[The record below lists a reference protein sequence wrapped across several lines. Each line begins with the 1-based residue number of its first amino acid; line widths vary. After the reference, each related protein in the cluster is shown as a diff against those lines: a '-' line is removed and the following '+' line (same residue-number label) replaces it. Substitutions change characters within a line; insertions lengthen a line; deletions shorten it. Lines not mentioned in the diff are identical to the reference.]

1 MRTSRFS
8 EEQIIKSLK
17 EVEAGR
23 TIAEVCRELGVS
35 DATFYT
41 WRRKY
46 GGMEVSQAKK
56 LKQMEDENRRL
67 KQLLAE
73 ATLDNHALKA
83 ALAKNW

>member
-1 MRTSRFS
+1 MKTSRFS
-8 EEQIIKSLK
+8 EEQIIRVLK
-17 EVEAGR
+17 EAEAGR
-23 TIAEVCRELGVS
+23 KIADLCREHGIS

-46 GGMEVSQAKK
+46 GGMEVSQAKQ
-56 LKQMEDENRRL
+56 LKQLEDENRRL

-83 ALAKNW
+83 ALSKNW